1 MKRIICSVLFI
12 VIILS
17 VFLLSSCASS
27 CSSEKQFIV
36 LNSPHF
42 QKHESPEKTVI
53 VNRDYISNILATKFE
68 GQECFVVEYI
78 HGGGSYHYYLT
89 AEEATSVFE
98 QLGIE
103 KPEDVF
109 FGE

>member
-1 MKRIICSVLFI
+1 MKRIICAVLFI
-12 VIILS
+12 TILLS

-27 CSSEKQFIV
+27 GASEKQFIV

>member
-1 MKRIICSVLFI
+1 MKRIICAILLI
-12 VIILS
+12 TMILS
-17 VFLLSSCASS
+17 VFLLTSCASS
-27 CSSEKQFIV
+27 RASEKQFIV

-68 GQECFVVEYI
+68 GQECFVVEYMR
-78 HGGGSYHYYLT
+78 GNGSYFYYLT
-89 AEEATSVFE
+89 AEEAEGVFE
-98 QLGIE
+98 QLGME